1 MDQKT
6 DDNYIFLNYEK
17 IGKNNNVYIFL
28 TIYSDKKNNKI
39 KLITSG
45 INSSRTLLPYN
56 TEKLIN
62 FYEDIKF
69 YLPYD
74 YKDKI
79 VQNYLT
85 NIKSIKGTQKLKING
100 TEVYKELKGN
110 YYIEIESYPYS
121 KSFDIIYAEN

>member
-1 MDQKT
+1 M
-6 DDNYIFLNYEK
+6 
-17 IGKNNNVYIFL
+17 
-28 TIYSDKKNNKI
+28 
-39 KLITSG
+39 
-45 INSSRTLLPYN
+45 LPYN

-100 TEVYKELKGN
+100 TEVYDFTYVNWFWIGSALLSVILTALVWNAKRSE
-110 YYIEIESYPYS
+110 
-121 KSFDIIYAEN
+121 D